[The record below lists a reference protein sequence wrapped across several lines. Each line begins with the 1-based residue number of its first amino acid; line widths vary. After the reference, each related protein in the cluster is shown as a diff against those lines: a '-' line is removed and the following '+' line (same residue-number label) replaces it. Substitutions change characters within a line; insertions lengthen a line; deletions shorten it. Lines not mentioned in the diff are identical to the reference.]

1 LLKVQDLIDPNTQQW
16 SEQIINQTFMPIEAN
31 QILQI
36 PLTNV
41 LDEDTISWQGTRDG
55 IYTVKSGYNAQIEWD
70 TTEASQ
76 AQTSNYHKD
85 ELFWKNLWNIK
96 VPPKQIH
103 LLWRMWHNAIPVKA
117 NLINR
122 GIICDSICPKCNKG
136 PETINHLFLN
146 CDWAKL
152 VWFYSPLTIRTD
164 NTQTLNY
171 REWFHYMINNT
182 SKENMQTISAIIYG
196 MWNERN
202 NKVFREKDTPV
213 NETVDRAMQNLH
225 EYHHHTIKARL
236 PPTHSVP
243 PSVAGDNISWSPPPA
258 TTLKLNVDAHLTGDG
273 HWAFGWVVRQ
283 SDGRCVGAVTKVLK
297 GTDDATEAEA
307 MGLLEAIIWA
317 KSQQYDKVIFETDA
331 EVLVTAIRNKAFPRT
346 NWGQIA
352 KRCSRVLSFN
362 DDYTTSWVRRDKNYA
377 AHTLARWA
385 VVEPNKHWT
394 NSFPLCIL
402 NHVQKDMGNVT

>member
-1 LLKVQDLIDPNTQQW
+1 MVA
-16 SEQIINQTFMPIEAN
+16 EAN

-103 LLWRMWHNAIPVKA
+103 LLWRMWHNVIPVKA

-171 REWFHYMINNT
+171 RKWFHYMINNT

-331 EVLVTAIRNKAFPRT
+331 EVIVTAIRNKAFPRT